1 MKNTHIE
8 TLHQRNLSLFRKYQS
23 IEGEL
28 LDTLQDFD
36 RCRGYQHY
44 GHSDLFSYCVQAL
57 KMTQS
62 QAFTFI
68 RVSRKAVEV
77 PKLKE
82 AVQSKKISIS
92 SAKVIASVI
101 TPQNQQDW
109 ITKAETLSKNDLER
123 EITKINPKAI
133 KADRIIPLTPELSE
147 FRGVFSKKALEIL
160 KRVKELEPHFDL
172 DQAII
177 AMGEVYL
184 DKKDPVR
191 KAKKRKF
198 KLGVPR
204 DTGKARTRNIPMTT
218 VHELNL
224 RDKGACRVLDSR
236 GNP

>member
-1 MKNTHIE
+1 MKNKHIE
-8 TLHQRNLSLFRKYQS
+8 VLHKRNLSLFRKYQS

-44 GHSDLFSYCVQAL
+44 GHSDLFSYCVQTL
-57 KMTQS
+57 KMSQS

-109 ITKAETLSKNDLER
+109 ITKAETLSKSDLER

-133 KADRIIPLTPELSE
+133 KAVYRKERQDKKLRPTSHSEKISPLGLLTLNSFQTLLLSVPKPVVALRVFTLLSVFHMRLSELSKIV
-147 FRGVFSKKALEIL
+147 FRTCFMDALD
-160 KRVKELEPHFDL
+160 HFPR
-172 DQAII
+172 AII
-177 AMGEVYL
+177 
-184 DKKDPVR
+184 
-191 KAKKRKF
+191 
-198 KLGVPR
+198 
-204 DTGKARTRNIPMTT
+204 
-218 VHELNL
+218 NL
-224 RDKGACRVLDSR
+224 R
-236 GNP
+236 